1 MKGRESTGFGEG
13 LQGSQ
18 GNGACVANSPIEPA
32 TRAAGAPLSGWHRTF
47 SSLRIVPYRWLWSG
61 MLAYFLAMQMDTY
74 ARGYLAYDLTGAAT
88 ALGLVWVAWGVPM
101 LLLSLVAGVVADR
114 VEKRSL
120 LLVVQ
125 GGMGV
130 VSLLT
135 AVLVHTGVID
145 IWQLVLLGAGQGV
158 VFAFA
163 VPTRMALLPELVG
176 EEELTNA
183 LALNNAAMNSTR
195 IVGPALAGG
204 FIAVPF
210 IGMSGVFYAMVLLYV
225 VVGLTL
231 LPLPRTGTP
240 ARQEAPLWEEMGAG
254 LRYVAGRRNLV
265 VLILMGFVPILLG
278 MSYAALLP
286 VFAKDVYEVGSLG
299 FGVMGAFVGIGAI
312 VGSLVIAYFSDYPHQ
327 ATLQLV
333 LGIAFGLG
341 LFIFAEA
348 PSYGVALAALSII
361 GLTFNSYMTLNN
373 SLIFTLVEPGFYG
386 RVMSVYMLSWSLMP
400 LTTLPM
406 TALAD
411 AVGAPTTVAAAG
423 LVVTAFIAGVAL
435 LYPGYRAIG
444 SEPAPAG
451 ERRGAGGP

>member
-1 MKGRESTGFGEG
+1 MKECTTTEP
-13 LQGSQ
+13 
-18 GNGACVANSPIEPA
+18 GNGLRGRVVKNAAAATSSPEPDAEVAGTP
-32 TRAAGAPLSGWHRTF
+32 AAGWARTF

-120 LLVVQ
+120 LIVVQ
-125 GGMGV
+125 AGMGLV
-130 VSLLT
+130 ALMT
-135 AVLVHTGVID
+135 AVLVHAGVID
-145 IWQLVLLGAGQGV
+145 IWQLVVLGVGQGV
-158 VFAFA
+158 VWAFA
-163 VPTRMALLPELVG
+163 VPARMALLPELVG

-183 LALNNAAMNSTR
+183 LALNNAAMNGTR

-210 IGMSGVFYAMVLLYV
+210 IGMSGVFYVMVLLYAI
-225 VVGLTL
+225 VGLAL
-231 LPLPRTGTP
+231 FPIPRTRRP
-240 ARQEAPLWEEMGAG
+240 AHQQAPLWEEMGAG
-254 LRYVAGRRNLV
+254 VRYVASRRNLV
-265 VLILMGFVPILLG
+265 VLMLMGFVPVLLG

-286 VFAKDVYEVGSLG
+286 VFAKDVHDVGSVG
-299 FGVMGAFVGIGAI
+299 FGLMGAFVGVGAI
-312 VGSLVIAYFSDYPHQ
+312 VGSLLIAHFSDYPHQ

-341 LFIFAEA
+341 VFAFAEA
-348 PSYGVALAALSII
+348 PSYYVALATLAVI

-373 SLIFTLVEPGFYG
+373 SLIFSQVEPGFYG

-400 LTTLPM
+400 LATLPM
-406 TALAD
+406 TGLAD
-411 AVGAPTTVAAAG
+411 AIGAPTTVAASG
-423 LVVTAFIAGVAL
+423 VVVTVFVAGVAI

-444 SEPAPAG
+444 TEAPAAD
-451 ERRGAGGP
+451 ERRPVPR